1 MKEWKKGLLR
11 KSLEGLLPNEV
22 LYRKKNP
29 YPKTHNP
36 HYKELTQALLR
47 EALRDS
53 KLDFT

>member
-1 MKEWKKGLLR
+1 MKFYIVKKI
-11 KSLEGLLPNEV
+11 
-22 LYRKKNP
+22 P

-53 KLDFT
+53 NSILHEIFDEKKTNGH